1 VAKFDVSH
9 LRFQPRRHGLLVRCG
24 ELPIYLAEGAA
35 SAERDS
41 RHGGYRFVDSNGRAI
56 SYLTDALLNR
66 CHRSALERAER
77 LEHVL
82 ALTRQLNVA

>member
-1 VAKFDVSH
+1 VVEFDAAQ
-9 LRFQPRRHGLLVRCG
+9 LCFERQPRGLLVRHVST
-24 ELPIYLAEGAA
+24 PIYLAEGAA

-41 RHGGYRFVDSNGRAI
+41 RYGGYRFVDRNGRAI

-77 LEHVL
+77 LEYVL